1 MQKNTY
7 YEEKVGD
14 LMKKWIIGLLVIV
27 VSIVGVLFAC
37 VMSGA
42 KTTANGQA
50 NYMIILGAK
59 VKASGEP
66 SLALKERLDAAV
78 PYLKKYPHVNV
89 IVSGGKGADEPQS
102 EAAVMA
108 NYLIAHGIE
117 ATRIVKEDES
127 MSTTENLRY
136 SKKLLPKNETA
147 ITLVSNDFHL
157 YRAGYLAKKEGLT
170 ADRVAAKTP
179 ESVTVQLHI
188 REMAAVAKTWVVG
201 E

>member
-1 MQKNTY
+1 
-7 YEEKVGD
+7 
-14 LMKKWIIGLLVIV
+14 MKKWLIGFVAVIIGA
-27 VSIVGVLFAC
+27 VGVLFFC
-37 VMSGA
+37 VMSGS
-42 KTTANGQA
+42 KTTATGQA

-59 VKASGEP
+59 VKANGEP
-66 SLALKERLDAAV
+66 SLALKERLDAAA
-78 PYLKKYPHVNV
+78 PYLKKYKHVNV

-102 EAAVMA
+102 EAVVMA
-108 NYLIAHGIE
+108 NYLIAQGID
-117 ATRIVKEDES
+117 ATRIIKEDQS

-170 ADRVAAKTP
+170 ADSVAAKTP

-188 REMAAVAKTWVVG
+188 REMAAIAKTWVVG